1 MATMVN
7 TSAEDKKKQLQRWF
21 SDDEMAELSALRDK
35 KEQVKVDH
43 IYPNLYSQMSY
54 AMENIA
60 QFKNNAFEA
69 LEKLNDVSGD
79 FVVKSLIKSI
89 YTEMVATLE
98 VFEDD
103 SDDFNFTREALR
115 EVAINTYV
123 KIEAAELLGEAFHNL
138 DAIRRAEREIDLA
151 KKGVL
156 I

>member
-21 SDDEMAELSALRDK
+21 SDDEMAELSALHDK

-54 AMENIA
+54 AMGDIA
-60 QFKNNAFEA
+60 RFKNNAFEA
-69 LEKLNDVSGD
+69 LEKLNGNSGD
-79 FVVKSLIKSI
+79 AVVKMLIKSI
-89 YTEMVATLE
+89 YTEMVTTLE
-98 VFEDD
+98 IFEDD
-103 SDDFNFTREALR
+103 SDEFNFSRKDLR
-115 EVAINTYV
+115 EVASNTCA
-123 KIEAAELLGEAFHNL
+123 KIEAAELLGEAIQNL
-138 DAIRRAEREIDLA
+138 DAIRRAKREIDLA

>member
-1 MATMVN
+1 MATMIN

-21 SDDEMAELSALRDK
+21 SDDEMAELSALYDK

-54 AMENIA
+54 AMGNIA

-69 LEKLNDVSGD
+69 LEKLNENSGD
-79 FVVKSLIKSI
+79 AVVKMLIKSI
-89 YTEMVATLE
+89 YTEMVTTLE
-98 VFEDD
+98 IFEDD
-103 SDDFNFTREALR
+103 SDEFNFSRKDLR
-115 EVAINTYV
+115 EVASNTYA
-123 KIEAAELLGEAFHNL
+123 KIEAAELLGETIQNL
-138 DAIRRAEREIDLA
+138 DAIRRAKREIDLA